1 MPWLWIAVAGAGVAA
16 ACWTRWLMA
25 PMLAR
30 ADAAGADWPW
40 AARLAWPWI
49 AAAAAACR
57 PWLTWQQRRKL
68 GHGIERAGYGRRF
81 GPEHLVGIQA
91 LAAGAGAA
99 AAGAMVLGAGSSA
112 AVAACIAAVA
122 ALCAAMAPRLWLAS
136 RIRER
141 SRRMVRQLPFLLDL
155 TTLCVEAGL
164 TLQGALQQA
173 VERGPAGPLRDALQD
188 VLSDMRAGRSRQ
200 QALRALADRTGLP
213 PVRMLVAA
221 LIQAD
226 VLGMS
231 LGPILRAQSEQYRN
245 ERFLRAERQAMEAPV
260 KMLLPLVVCI
270 FPCTFLV
277 IGFPIAVRLMAFG
290 L

>member
-1 MPWLWIAVAGAGVAA
+1 MPWLWIAVAGAGLAA
-16 ACWTRWLMA
+16 ALWTRWLMA
-25 PMLAR
+25 PVLGR
-30 ADAAGADWPW
+30 AAAGQAGRPW
-40 AARLAWPWI
+40 AMQLAWPWI
-49 AAAAAACR
+49 AAAGAACR

-68 GHGIERAGYGRRF
+68 SRAIERAGYGGRF
-81 GPEHLVGIQA
+81 GTEHLAGAQA
-91 LAAGAGAA
+91 IAAGAGAA
-99 AAGAMVLGAGSSA
+99 GMAAMTLAAGVASPIMAAGAAM
-112 AVAACIAAVA
+112 A
-122 ALCAAMAPRLWLAS
+122 ALCGAAFPRLWLGG
-136 RIRER
+136 RIRHR
-141 SRRMVRQLPFLLDL
+141 SRLMVRQLPFLLDL

-188 VLSDMRAGRSRQ
+188 VLSDMRTGMSRQ
-200 QALRALADRTGLP
+200 QALRALADRAGLP
-213 PVRMLVAA
+213 AVRMLVAA

-226 VLGMS
+226 TLGMS

-260 KMLLPLVVCI
+260 KMLLPLVACI

-290 L
+290 A